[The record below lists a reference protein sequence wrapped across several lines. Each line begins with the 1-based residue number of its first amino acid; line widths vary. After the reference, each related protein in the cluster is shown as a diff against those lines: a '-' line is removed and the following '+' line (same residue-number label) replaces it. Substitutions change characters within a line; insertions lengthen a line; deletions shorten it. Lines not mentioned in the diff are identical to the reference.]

1 MAALGASGTGIYRVQ
16 GAHRPQSPDGLYDL
30 PRGPT
35 FYTGASP
42 TLAMGT
48 LNCSRPGQPA
58 VHERRAHRVSR
69 VFCSDHTFHVSILAL
84 ARAVDLRATGGRGGY
99 ARLPYLGSLP

>member
-16 GAHRPQSPDGLYDL
+16 GTHRPQSPDGLYDL

-35 FYTGASP
+35 FCTGASP

-48 LNCSRPGQPA
+48 LDCPGPGQPA
-58 VHERRAHRVSR
+58 VHDQRPYRVSC
-69 VFCSDHTFHVSILAL
+69 VLCPDHTLYVSTLAL
-84 ARAVDLRATGGRGGY
+84 ARAFALRLARGWGGY
-99 ARLPYLGSLP
+99 VCLPDL